1 MSEIAESRVG
11 AEMETNAEMSA
22 LRQSI
27 DGIDEALVKLLAE
40 RQRHIA
46 MAAEIKTRIGWPARI
61 STRVDEVIGRVQA
74 AALRENLS
82 PELATNLWTTLV
94 EWSIGYEQELM
105 GATSDD
111 GASTAE

>member
-1 MSEIAESRVG
+1 MNETREGRVE
-11 AEMETNAEMSA
+11 AEMETNAEMAA

-27 DGIDEALVKLLAE
+27 DAIDDGLVKLLAE

-46 MAAEIKTRIGWPARI
+46 MAAEIKGRIGWPPRI
-61 STRVDEVIGRVQA
+61 DSRVEEVIARVQA

-94 EWSIGYEQELM
+94 EWSIGYEEELM
-105 GATSDD
+105 GAAPPPS
-111 GASTAE
+111 AE